1 MAVYI
6 NQEDA
11 NRIAKIYDCGG
22 YDAEVREY
30 LLRQGFGL
38 GAFERWLAERYD
50 FYSLIEQGRI
60 LSQAFWDRELRS
72 GAKQLPSWYY
82 GHLPE
87 PVLQLIALA
96 CQAAERCPVG
106 SSEREREFRNVER
119 LLSAVKR

>member
-11 NRIAKIYDCGG
+11 NRIAKIYDSGG

-50 FYSLIEQGRI
+50 FASLIEQGRI
-60 LSQAFWDRELRS
+60 LSQAFWDRELRN
-72 GAKQLPSWYY
+72 GAKQLPNWYY

-87 PVLQLIALA
+87 PVLQLITLA
-96 CQAAERCPVG
+96 CQLAEIQPAG
-106 SSEREREFRNVER
+106 SSEREREFKNVER
-119 LLSAVKR
+119 LLGAIRR